1 MGGHHPRGRGRRL
14 LNTVIPPEWATWLWY
29 GAGGA
34 VVVVVLLALV
44 IGRKNRPFT
53 AGDVFAASKWTRGN
67 HLFPAQVAITPT
79 SVVQHRPRWLG
90 KREESIHVAHV
101 ASVKVE
107 THLVFADVII
117 ETSGGSEP
125 IRCHGYHKADAGR
138 MKQLI
143 EQHQTAQYR
152 PRSTAPPEAVG
163 DTRACPFCA
172 ETIKAEARVCRYC
185 GRDVPAGRS

>member
-1 MGGHHPRGRGRRL
+1 MGRHHPRGRGHRF
-14 LNTVIPPEWATWLWY
+14 LNTIITPEWTRWLWY
-29 GAGGA
+29 GAGAA
-34 VVVVVLLALV
+34 VVIVVLLALV

-67 HLFPAQVAITPT
+67 HLFPTQVAITPT
-79 SVVQHRPRWLG
+79 SVVQHRPRWVG

-107 THLVFADVII
+107 THLVFADVVI

-125 IRCHGYHKADAGR
+125 IRCHGHHKDDAAR
-138 MKQLI
+138 MKELL
-143 EQHQTAQYR
+143 ERHQTAQYR
-152 PRSTAPPEAVG
+152 LRNTAALQAG
-163 DTRACPFCA
+163 GGMCACPFCA

-185 GRDVPAGRS
+185 GRDLPAARA